1 MSDPVPPFSA
11 LRALEAASRHRSFTR
26 AAQELNITHSA
37 VSQSIKRLEGELGAR
52 LFERRGGAM
61 EPSDAALRLAQ
72 SYFDAAQSLGQAI
85 REISGQGAEQSL
97 TLGLPADVARLWLA
111 GRIGRLTEALPD
123 VRVEVLTASQGRTR
137 DVELTLDRA
146 ARSGDQVLCDL
157 AVFPVCAPGYA
168 AGRGL
173 TRIGAIAGAPLLGAP
188 DLGWRGWIQHYAPGV
203 EINEAHVFDDVGV
216 ALEAA
221 AQGGGVAL
229 AHILVAEPFLVSGQ
243 LQVLPF
249 AAPGDLQ
256 FLFRARTV
264 SEPVSRLFMWLKL
277 EVGRSLALLR
287 GRLEP

>member
-1 MSDPVPPFSA
+1 MSEPVPPFSA

-72 SYFDAAQSLGQAI
+72 SYFEAAQSLGQAI
-85 REISGQGAEQSL
+85 REISGQGADLSL
-97 TLGLPADVARLWLA
+97 ALGLPADVARLWLA

-123 VRVEVLTASQGRTR
+123 VRVEVLTASQGRSR
-137 DVELTLDRA
+137 DVELAIEAA
-146 ARSGDQVLCDL
+146 ARPGDQVLCDL
-157 AVFPVCAPGYA
+157 SVFPVCAPAYA

-173 TRIGAIAGAPLLGAP
+173 VRAEAIAHAPLLGAP
-188 DLGWRGWIQHYAPGV
+188 DLGWRGWVQKHAPGAD
-203 EINEAHVFDDVGV
+203 IAEAHVFDDSGV

-221 AQGGGVAL
+221 AHGGGVAL
-229 AHILVAEPFLVSGQ
+229 AHILVAEPFLASGQ

-249 AAPGDLQ
+249 AAPADLQ

-264 SEPVSRLFMWLKL
+264 SEPVSRLFMWFKL
-277 EVGRSLALLR
+277 EVGRSLSLLR